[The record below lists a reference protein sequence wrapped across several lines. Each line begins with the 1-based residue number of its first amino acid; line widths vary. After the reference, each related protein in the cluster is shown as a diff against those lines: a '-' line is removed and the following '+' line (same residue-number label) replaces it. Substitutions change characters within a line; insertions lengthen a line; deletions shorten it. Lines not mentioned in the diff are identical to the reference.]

1 MNKKPFLFDTHIF
14 DRSEPEPEPVEMEAP
29 PPPTFSE
36 EELAQAKA
44 HAFKQGKQEGFRES
58 EEGFTQQIHSACGVI
73 KAKLDTLLLN
83 ETLRGHTYQEEAL
96 NLVKGV
102 LEKAYPS
109 LTSKGGLDEVMRA
122 VQEAVEENRDDAKL
136 EVTVNTELH
145 APLENYIASH
155 PGHEGRIRLI
165 ADPEMA
171 YGDCEIK
178 WDQGG
183 MVRDLEAFQKVLGK
197 QLDQALAHESVK
209 PQDSE
214 ENND

>member
-14 DRSEPEPEPVEMEAP
+14 DRPDPEPTPDDYEAP
-29 PPPTFSE
+29 PPVFSE

-44 HAFKQGKQEGFRES
+44 QTYKQGKQDGFRES

-83 ETLRGHTYQEEAL
+83 ETVRGRHYQEESIA
-96 NLVKGV
+96 LVKAV

-109 LTSKGGLDEVMRA
+109 MTSRGGLDEVMRA
-122 VQEAVEENRDDAKL
+122 VKDAIEEARADAKL

-145 APLENYIASH
+145 APLETYIASH
-155 PGHEGRIRLI
+155 PGHEGRIVLI
-165 ADPEMA
+165 ADPEMV
-171 YGDCEIK
+171 YGDCAIK

-183 MVRDLEAFQKVLGK
+183 MVRDMAAFQKTLAK
-197 QLDQALAHESVK
+197 QLDQALAHETVK

-214 ENND
+214 ENNY